1 MVENAEKKIVDRL
14 TSEPSYRLVLY
25 KMLRFCETA
34 RSATEIEAEVL
45 AFPEMKAAVL
55 SPSVL
60 LSWLENSGGVERI
73 GETEAEQWQITGAG
87 QKVLALEAPS
97 KRLLDLIAKEPEY
110 GDLFRQTLGFCQTP
124 RTRGE
129 IEEWVKQNPVAQANQ
144 VYPAFLLQR
153 LEDAG
158 GIEWVNSHWQTTE
171 AGKGV
176 AQ

>member
-1 MVENAEKKIVDRL
+1 MVENQQKKLVDRL
-14 TSEPSYRLVLY
+14 ASEPSYRLVLY

-34 RSATEIEAEVL
+34 RLATEIEAEVQ
-45 AFPEMKAAVL
+45 AFPEMKTAVL
-55 SPSVL
+55 SPGVL
-60 LSWLENSGGVERI
+60 LSWLEHSGGVERI
-73 GETEAEQWQITGAG
+73 GEKQAEQWQITDAG
-87 QKVLALEAPS
+87 KQALALEAPS
-97 KRLLDLIAKEPEY
+97 KRLFDLIAKEPEY

-129 IEEWVKQNPVAQANQ
+129 IEEWVKQNPVAQASQ
-144 VYPAFLLQR
+144 VHPAFLLQR

-158 GIEWVNSHWQTTE
+158 GIEWANNHWQLTD